1 MSSNNKI
8 MPRVVD
14 YPHASFKS
22 AFEVA
27 ASVDYLGG
35 SCSVESCA
43 DRMKKKVSGAFRSL
57 INAAMKH
64 GLITSKKEVLSITE
78 LFRLY
83 KLGYNEQEKL
93 EFLRKSFLMPALYS
107 RVYERFRGK
116 ELPVSMLEKL
126 LIREFN
132 VEESYASR
140 VSGYFIDGAKTTN
153 LLENGKLLNDTNLK
167 SSSEQDE
174 NNAENDSSEP
184 ASYEVA
190 KPNKEV
196 SVNTIELPITSNK
209 DLFTVMIVGPG
220 MNTKIEINE
229 EDDLIILDAMI
240 KKIKRKL
247 SEGSE

>member
-1 MSSNNKI
+1 

-27 ASVDYLGG
+27 SAVDYLGG

-43 DRMKKKVSGAFRSL
+43 DRMKKKVSGAFKSN
-57 INAAMKH
+57 ISAALKH
-64 GLITSKKEVLSITE
+64 GLITSKKDVLSITE
-78 LFRLY
+78 LFRLH

-93 EFLRKSFLMPALYS
+93 EFLRKSFLMPVLYAKI
-107 RVYERFRGK
+107 YERFRGK
-116 ELPVSMLEKL
+116 ELPVSMLDKL

-140 VSGYFIDGAKTTN
+140 ISGYFIDGAKTTN
-153 LLENGKLLNDTNLK
+153 LLENGKLLDDINLK
-167 SSSEQDE
+167 SSSETDD
-174 NNAENDSSEP
+174 NSAENDGSDTLNFEM
-184 ASYEVA
+184 E
-190 KPNKEV
+190 KFNKDV
-196 SVNTIELPITSNK
+196 SVNTIELPISSNK